1 MFIPVNESWVPI
13 LAGAATLMMRPDNW
27 KLGGVSPEEVVG
39 QATDLVAAIG
49 EAGGLMWRFESCVLQ
64 YSGDGGTTWTDVSD
78 WSTGAAGCFTGA
90 IGATGATGEPGTTGS
105 TGEIGPTGATGSTGE
120 TGSTGATGEAG
131 PTGAT
136 GEAGSSP
143 LGGTAPN
150 PQGVTSGQNA
160 CNIAGYLTDLVIK
173 GAINQAQTSAAADAT
188 LIDAGTLIIDAI
200 PGVDLFGLAVT
211 AAGQL
216 YLAVQAGTL
225 SDYTDAVADA
235 TLWSDIQCAIY
246 NAISSDGQ
254 VTDGNFAAV
263 VAAVRA
269 VPYTHSGVI
278 TAIADYLEHMGAA
291 AAESAQLLG
300 GLYVGD
306 CSACSWTKT
315 FDFLSSDGGWH
326 AFYAGHAEWVVGVGW
341 KSLGTW
347 YIDPGR
353 TETDLTIAIDLVST
367 VITHAEVAGYAGSTT
382 ASGDDRKIENQA
394 EVWFYYPTDPTHTF
408 YPDGP
413 VDASGDGSWT
423 STRVIAVLS
432 YRNNLPNSENTI
444 SSITLSGNGVNP
456 F

>member
-1 MFIPVNESWVPI
+1 
-13 LAGAATLMMRPDNW
+13 
-27 KLGGVSPEEVVG
+27 
-39 QATDLVAAIG
+39 
-49 EAGGLMWRFESCVLQ
+49 MWRFESCVLQ

-90 IGATGATGEPGTTGS
+90 IGATGATGET
-105 TGEIGPTGATGSTGE
+105 GPTGATGEAGP
-120 TGSTGATGEAG
+120 TGATGEAG

-173 GAINQAQTSAAADAT
+173 GAINQAQISAAADAT

-211 AAGQL
+211 AVGQL

-269 VPYTHSGVI
+269 VSYTHSGVI
-278 TAIADYLEHMGAA
+278 TAIADYLDHMGAA

-300 GLYVGD
+300 GLYVADCTACMSWCYEFSDAKGNFQGIVWTNPPVDGVGQDRAVYVPGTGWRSVYVLDDVMILDLYQAFATTMIDQIELDWSRTTYPAGD
-306 CSACSWTKT
+306 ATSTV
-315 FDFLSSDGGWH
+315 
-326 AFYAGHAEWVVGVGW
+326 EVGVG
-341 KSLGTW
+341 TT
-347 YIDPGR
+347 IDYSYPLDKAGGPH
-353 TETDLTIAIDLVST
+353 TITIPV
-367 VITHAEVAGYAGSTT
+367 
-382 ASGDDRKIENQA
+382 NQPCD
-394 EVWFYYPTDPTHTF
+394 FISIN
-408 YPDGP
+408 
-413 VDASGDGSWT
+413 VDAIVGGDT
-423 STRVIAVLS
+423 ERFEYLTRV
-432 YRNNLPNSENTI
+432 R
-444 SSITLSGNGVNP
+444 LSGHGSCP
-456 F
+456 FGASNC